1 MSNLKTFLPIEG
13 RENGRPEL
21 PRRSDRSEKIEE
33 RSTLQRP
40 ERPEKERPEPV
51 ETEKPISR
59 LPGKNNDCIYPCIP
73 CIEEVQIV
81 QTVSDFVNCHHL
93 ECFLMLLVYKEY
105 KVVPHALTFWKT
117 ESVFHLHL
125 PGIFTRSG
133 TI

>member
-1 MSNLKTFLPIEG
+1 M
-13 RENGRPEL
+13 
-21 PRRSDRSEKIEE
+21 
-33 RSTLQRP
+33 
-40 ERPEKERPEPV
+40 

-59 LPGKNNDCIYPCIP
+59 LPGKNNDCVYP

-81 QTVSDFVNCHHL
+81 QNCIRFCKLPSLRVLSDAFGL
-93 ECFLMLLVYKEY
+93 YKEY